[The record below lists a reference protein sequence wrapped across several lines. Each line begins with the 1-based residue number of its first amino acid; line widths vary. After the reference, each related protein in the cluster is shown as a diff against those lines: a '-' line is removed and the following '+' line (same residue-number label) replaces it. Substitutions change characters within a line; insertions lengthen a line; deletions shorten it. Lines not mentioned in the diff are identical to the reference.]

1 MLDFD
6 KDNKVR
12 KFYLTQEALNKLLQD
27 NEYLDNK
34 RNKEMIGKDVFMQI
48 EILSKYETL
57 KHKISP
63 ETMALYESIEC
74 RKERI

>member
-1 MLDFD
+1 M
-6 KDNKVR
+6 
-12 KFYLTQEALNKLLQD
+12 LQD